1 MTKTKTKTAMP
12 PAPPWHFV
20 LHGGCAETC
29 PDPQRQR
36 EISEQLH
43 RVAGLVAKAL
53 TEGAQARDA
62 VTLAV
67 SALEDSPIFNAG
79 HGAALNRNGIHQLE
93 AAIVDG
99 ASGRYAAVGGVQATK
114 NPIAAANALLERGSH
129 TMLVGSGADEAA
141 REFGLETVPNSYFT
155 TPFRRAY
162 WHQVV
167 EQGLPQLGSEMGTVG
182 AIVLDSQGRLAA
194 GGSTGG
200 PTGKLDG
207 RIGDTAILGAGLYA
221 DANLAVLCSG
231 AGDQILENL
240 IASSVAKYHAAGATL
255 SDAARKALRAMTAP
269 GASCSLVAL
278 DAHGKLVV
286 ESTAR
291 LFSVASA
298 SSSEAPTAQL
308 HPTTFPVLAS
318 HEFYSDHQLS
328 IGLSRYPVTR
338 GHALVTIKSGK
349 ALFSLEASE
358 FTNAM
363 TQVSTAVSLLTDHY
377 QVERCALASNGADR
391 LSLLPLHGL
400 TKDWQAITSDIKEF
414 HDNFPGY
421 VSSKDG
427 PMMEASRLDD
437 ICSRIRRISGL
448 SSSPDY
454 TFQGAQ
460 DDKNL
465 FACIVRGELQQWRI
479 WEDAN
484 HVAFLTPFA
493 NTPGFTVLVPRK
505 HLSSD
510 IFSIQEPSFS
520 DLMLAAHRVAGYL
533 KATFGAE
540 RCGMIFEGFE
550 IDYAHVKLIPIH
562 PVDAE
567 FQVSETEDL
576 VVTVAPIQDTYQGYV
591 SSLDGPLCRDQESL
605 KQATVDIKKKHNSL
619 RERSIVRPPRSWA
632 SPPHHLSSVLHD
644 PWYKKL
650 FLAQDVLFHVS
661 SNYFQ
666 KGLGYRYCLVPATTD
681 AVSSPM
687 GLGSDSE
694 PVPVRFL
701 DQETHLADSMQFSLE
716 YFLRIHDG
724 LPGVYY
730 VNTSFRGED
739 PDAMH
744 LNQFYHIECELLG
757 PFSDGIKVAEGYV
770 MRLVSA
776 LLEEHADAVE
786 SVAGTCD
793 HLTSILELYRSHGGR
808 FPSVSVDDALNL
820 PGMNQDCWKY
830 VIPSDASKGRALTRA
845 GELKLIEHFGGAVWL
860 QEMDHL
866 SVPFYQAF
874 LDNSG
879 TKARCADLLIGNGE
893 VLGLGERHV
902 QAEEVLSALK
912 MHDVPAEGYAWYTEM
927 REHKPILTTGWGMGI
942 ERFLAWVF
950 QHNDIRDMTIV
961 PRMKGYSFAP

>member
-1 MTKTKTKTAMP
+1 MARSKSRTAVVQS
-12 PAPPWHFV
+12 PPWHFV

-29 PDPQRQR
+29 PDSQRQR
-36 EISEQLH
+36 EISKQL
-43 RVAGLVAKAL
+43 RNVASIVARAL
-53 TEGAQARDA
+53 TEGAEARDV

-67 SALEDSPIFNAG
+67 SALEDCPVFNAG
-79 HGAALNRNGIHQLE
+79 HGAALNQNGIHQLE

-99 ASGRYAAVGGVQATK
+99 SSGRYAAVGCIQTTK

-167 EQGLPQLGSEMGTVG
+167 EKGLQQTGSEMGTVG
-182 AIVLDSQGRLAA
+182 AIVLDSRGRLVA

-221 DANLAVLCSG
+221 DENLAVLCSG

-240 IASSVAKYHAAGATL
+240 VASNVAKYHAAGASL
-255 SDAARKALRAMTAP
+255 SDAARRALQGMTST

-278 DAHGKLVV
+278 DTHGNLTV

-291 LFSVASA
+291 LFSVAHA
-298 SSSEAPTAQL
+298 SSSGAPTANL
-308 HPTTFPVLAS
+308 HPTTFPLLPS
-318 HEFYSDHQLS
+318 HEFYSDYQLS
-328 IGLSRYPVTR
+328 IGLSRYPVTH
-338 GHALVTIKSGK
+338 GHALARIKSGDT
-349 ALFSLEASE
+349 LFSLEPSE
-358 FTNAM
+358 FTKAM
-363 TQVSTAVSLLTDHY
+363 TQVSATASILRDHY
-377 QVERCALASNGADR
+377 KVERCALASDGSDS
-391 LSLLPLHGL
+391 LSVLPLHGL
-400 TKDWQAITSDIKEF
+400 GKDWRPITSDIKEF
-414 HDNFPGY
+414 HENFPGH

-427 PMMEASRLDD
+427 PMIEASRMDEFS
-437 ICSRIRRISGL
+437 SRIRRISGL
-448 SSSPDY
+448 PSSLDY
-454 TFQGAQ
+454 TFQGAK
-460 DDKNL
+460 DDTNL
-465 FACIVRGELQQWRI
+465 FARIIRGEVQQWRV

-505 HLSSD
+505 HHSSD
-510 IFSIQEPSFS
+510 VFSIQEPDFS

-533 KATFGAE
+533 KEAFGAE

-562 PVDAE
+562 SPDAD
-567 FQVSETEDL
+567 FQISETKDL
-576 VVTVAPIQDTYQGYV
+576 IKTVAPFQETYQGYV
-591 SSLDGPLCRDQESL
+591 SSLEGPLCKDLASL
-605 KQATVDIKKKHNSL
+605 KQSSLGIKKRYNSDRGTL
-619 RERSIVRPPRSWA
+619 RPPRSWA
-632 SPPHHLSSVLHD
+632 SPPLHLSSVLHN

-661 SNYFQ
+661 TSYFQ

-701 DQETHLADSMQFSLE
+701 DQQTHLADSMQFSLE
-716 YFLRIHDG
+716 YFLRIQDG

-744 LNQFYHIECELLG
+744 LNQFYHIECELTG
-757 PFSDGIKVAEGYV
+757 SYSDGIKVAEDYIL
-770 MRLVSA
+770 RIVST
-776 LLEEHADAVE
+776 LLHNHAGLVE
-786 SVAGTCD
+786 SVAGTCQ
-793 HLTSILELYRSHGGR
+793 HLISILELHRDHGGK

-820 PGMNQDCWKY
+820 PNMTEDCWKY
-830 VIPSDASKGRALTRA
+830 VIPSDPSKGRALTRA
-845 GELKLIEHFGGAVWL
+845 GELTLIEHFGGAVWL
-860 QEMDHL
+860 KEMDHL

-874 LDNSG
+874 SNDSK

-902 QAEEVLSALK
+902 EPESVLSALK
-912 MHDVPAEGYAWYTEM
+912 MHDVPAEGYAWYIEM
-927 REHKPILTTGWGMGI
+927 REQKPILTTGWGMGI